1 MGQGAFNITEQLEEI
16 EVKQLNVI
24 KRTPMLIL
32 GLRRSNTSLSLRIL
46 RDKVQAPLVVLQI

>member
-16 EVKQLNVI
+16 EVKQLNII

-46 RDKVQAPLVVLQI
+46 RDKAQAPLVVLQI